1 MWKNGLWA
9 RMIRGLATAVG
20 AVAGLYGGWSPVLT
34 VLVVMMGIDS
44 ATGVLVAWLGRSNK
58 SESGGLSSKAG
69 FAGLARKG
77 VVMLIVLLATL
88 LDRAIGNASTVFQ
101 SAAAFYYVANEGLSV
116 LENAGLLGVPVPGRV
131 RQALEVLREQGDRED
146 ESDTNR

>member
-1 MWKNGLWA
+1 
-9 RMIRGLATAVG
+9 
-20 AVAGLYGGWSPVLT
+20 
-34 VLVVMMGIDS
+34 
-44 ATGVLVAWLGRSNK
+44 
-58 SESGGLSSKAG
+58 
-69 FAGLARKG
+69 
-77 VVMLIVLLATL
+77 MLIVLLATL

-101 SAAAFYYVANEGLSV
+101 SAAAFYYVANEGLAV

>member
-34 VLVVMMGIDS
+34 VLVVMMGIDY

-88 LDRAIGNASTVFQ
+88 FDRAIGNASTVFQ

>member
-34 VLVVMMGIDS
+34 VLVVMMGIDY